1 MSNRFLRMR
10 AKRQQDKLR
19 RIREKRVATAPVWPK
34 WLKNAETGEER
45 IFNSED
51 EVPEGWVEDGEDVF
65 EVGGEKEEQEGA
77 GGEAEAADENDP
89 YADKDNKQLSDMLRA
104 KKVQH
109 NPKWDRAKLIELLK
123 G

>member
-1 MSNRFLRMR
+1 
-10 AKRQQDKLR
+10 
-19 RIREKRVATAPVWPK
+19 
-34 WLKNAETGEER
+34 
-45 IFNSED
+45 
-51 EVPEGWVEDGEDVF
+51 VEDGEDVF
-65 EVGGEKEEQEGA
+65 EVGGETEEQEGA